1 MLYLVNVLNYLK
13 SFSFKSKMKDE
24 KLMFIVLTI
33 YDRHLRVVH
42 EVPMKHKDNR
52 FIFVLAFLLLGV
64 VLSVQFRSTL
74 KLNKLNASSG
84 YEVEQLNAMI
94 TEEKKAG
101 EQLKA
106 SVKKNEKLWDD
117 SLKASIHSSN
127 NSYLKNLLDE
137 HEAVK
142 LKTGFTDVMGPGIII
157 KLDDAL
163 ARKNQDLSTLII
175 HDSDIKK
182 LLSELKNAGAQ
193 AISIN
198 GERIISTSEPICAG
212 PTILINKNRYPV
224 PYTIMAIGNA
234 DNLYK
239 KVDESDRMA
248 YMRRDGIRVSIEK
261 SKEVVISKYGNDDLN
276 RLVMGMEVIG
286 K

>member
-1 MLYLVNVLNYLK
+1 
-13 SFSFKSKMKDE
+13 
-24 KLMFIVLTI
+24 
-33 YDRHLRVVH
+33 
-42 EVPMKHKDNR
+42 MKHKDNR

-261 SKEVVISKYGNDDLN
+261 SKEVVISKYDNDDLN